1 MPDMDGM
8 DTARRIQSLGLAL
21 PPVLMMVTAYGRA
34 EMLKEARSIGI
45 DNVLVKPLNASLLFD
60 TTMCALGAA
69 QSVAPHRSAPAE
81 INGARGRLAAIRGAR
96 ILIVEDN
103 DINQQVAREL
113 LEDAGLVV
121 DVAANGQIALEMVQ
135 RVSYDLVFMDVQMP
149 VMDGITAT
157 REIRKV
163 HWLGKLP
170 IVAMTANAMEQD
182 RRRCIEAGMNDAVIK
197 PIDPQELWDKLLR
210 WIRLT
215 EPPAPAATPHSAR
228 AATPPQRP
236 ESPAASVVPGVP
248 QGIAGLDTEL
258 GLSRMLGKRTLYLAM
273 LRRYVAGQKDV
284 CAQIHQALAIGD
296 MPTAERLAHTT
307 KGVSGNVGA
316 TVVQDLAGALEQ
328 SLKDYE
334 PPLDVQRRLLELES
348 LLAVLIAALEAR
360 LPPE

>member
-1 MPDMDGM
+1 
-8 DTARRIQSLGLAL
+8 
-21 PPVLMMVTAYGRA
+21 
-34 EMLKEARSIGI
+34 MLKEARSIGI

-135 RVSYDLVFMDVQMP
+135 RVFYDLVFMDVQMP

-236 ESPAASVVPGVP
+236 ESPAASAVPGVP

-334 PPLDVQRRLLELES
+334 PPLDVQRRLSELES